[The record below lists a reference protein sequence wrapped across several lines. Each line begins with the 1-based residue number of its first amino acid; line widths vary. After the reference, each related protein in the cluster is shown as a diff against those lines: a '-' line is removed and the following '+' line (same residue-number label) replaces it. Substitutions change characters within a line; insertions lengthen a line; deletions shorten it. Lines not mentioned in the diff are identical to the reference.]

1 MYNRFMDKELQ
12 KGEIIIYT
20 SEDGSI
26 SLDTKLENDTIWL
39 TQKQMAEL
47 FDVKTPAI
55 SKHLKNIFN
64 TGELREDVV
73 ISILETTTKHGAIEG
88 KTQKSSTKF
97 YNLDAIIS
105 VGYRVNSSRATQFRI
120 WATNTLREYLTKG
133 YVINEKMLKTQQN
146 KIQTLQSTVNL
157 LKRSIQNQ
165 ISTVNE
171 AQDIANIMDN
181 FAQGLDLLDDFD
193 HKTLDT
199 KGITRKDAVIISKEE
214 YLSVI
219 NKMKSEFASDVFANP
234 KDDSFDS
241 SINQIYQTFGGQDF
255 YPTMEEKAAMLL
267 YLITKNHSFS
277 DGNKRI
283 AASCFLY
290 FLSRNNLLYK
300 NNLPIIDNG
309 TLFAL
314 TLLIAESKPE
324 EMEIMKQI
332 VVSVL
337 NNG

>member
-1 MYNRFMDKELQ
+1 MNEELQ

-47 FDVKTPAI
+47 FD
-55 SKHLKNIFN
+55 KNIRTVNEHINNIFKE
-64 TGELREDVV
+64 GELD
-73 ISILETTTKHGAIEG
+73 
-88 KTQKSSTKF
+88 KSSVIRNFRITASDGKQYDTNF
-97 YNLDAIIS
+97 YNLDVIIS
-105 VGYRVNSSRATQFRI
+105 VGYRVKSLRGTQFRI

-133 YVINEKMLKTQQN
+133 YVINEKMLKAQQN

-199 KGITRKDAVIISKEE
+199 KGITQKDAVIISKEE

-241 SINQIYQTFGGQDF
+241 SINQIYQTFGGQDC
-255 YPTMEEKAAMLL
+255 YPTLEEKAAMLL

-290 FLSRNNLLYK
+290 FLNRNNLLYK